1 MRGNI
6 TRRGKGSWQL
16 KFDVPAVDGKR
27 QQRYATVRGTRQ
39 DAQKEL
45 TRLLAASDTGKPP
58 GSVQRHR
65 SGICGVLARQCA

>member
-6 TRRGKGSWQL
+6 TKRGKGSWQL

-27 QQRYATVRGTRQ
+27 QQRYATVHGTRQ

-45 TRLLAASDTGKPP
+45 TRLLAASDTGHPP
-58 GSVQRHR
+58 GSLQRHR
-65 SGICGVLARQCA
+65 SGICGVLVRECA